1 MRKKMKIS
9 VKVVRMRDD
18 KQFEQLML
26 QYEQLKNGADDILN
40 LIENEDFDDA
50 ITLIKS
56 REPIFLNCKCMRR
69 YLELTPE
76 QEKTADSIVDEIRE
90 KESRNI
96 ELMKERIEDV
106 KNELKKTQKTEK
118 IQMAYEF
125 DEDQKGSIIN
135 IKD

>member
-1 MRKKMKIS
+1 
-9 VKVVRMRDD
+9 MRDD